1 MKRFLILF
9 LIFIFSLGAVSAGD
23 ANLTDDG
30 YISVDAGSDTD
41 VSPDISSNES
51 DVSKDNDF
59 IDVSDWKKD
68 FPDISNLLPD
78 YSDRF
83 NETYT
88 DLRNNAGNNFSDIY
102 SGIIIDN
109 GWNVKV
115 PNFNDSN
122 TVYDLLIKSN
132 DLNMCYLYL
141 MQYTRLGDD
150 YRDHVAKIWDAIRY
164 IEDANTKIVI
174 DPKYYPDPSDPCYDN
189 RKTLSFIVSSDL
201 VKYYMD
207 DSQFEVRL
215 LTGDFSKNNT
225 KKVSFV
231 INGRTYNRS
240 IDENGY
246 SRININLGPGVYNIT
261 AISPF
266 TGERKTNKITV
277 LSLFESNDL
286 IKYYRNGSQFIV
298 KIFNKTS
305 GNVTFNI
312 NGVFYTRMI
321 NESGYAKL
329 NINLAPGDYIIT
341 TDYMGCKA
349 ANNVSVLSVLSS
361 DDLDMKY
368 RDGSK
373 FKVTLVDGVG
383 NKLANAFVTFNIH
396 GVFYKRMTD
405 VNGEAK
411 LNINLMAGEYI
422 ITSSYNGMNVAN
434 KITITS

>member
-9 LIFIFSLGAVSAGD
+9 LIFIFSIGAVSAGD
-23 ANLTDDG
+23 VNLTDDG
-30 YISVDAGSDTD
+30 YSPVDAGSDAD

-51 DVSKDNDF
+51 NVSQDNSF
-59 IDVSDWKKD
+59 IDLSGWNNSI
-68 FPDISNLLPD
+68 PDISNLLPD
-78 YSDRF
+78 DSDWF
-83 NETYT
+83 NEIYT
-88 DLRNNAGNNFSDIY
+88 DLRNNSQNNSDIY
-102 SGIIIDN
+102 SGVIIDN
-109 GWNVKV
+109 DWNVKV

-132 DLNMCYLYL
+132 DLDMCYIYL
-141 MQYTRLGDD
+141 MQYSRLGND

-164 IEDANTKIVI
+164 IENANTKIVI
-174 DPKYYPDPSDPCYDN
+174 DPKDFTDPSDPCYDN
-189 RKTLSFIVSSDL
+189 RRTLSFIVSKDL

-207 DSQFEVRL
+207 ESQFEVRL
-215 LTGDFSKNNT
+215 LTGDFSQNNT
-225 KKVSFV
+225 RKVSFY
-231 INGRTYNRS
+231 INGRIYNRS

-246 SRININLGPGVYNIT
+246 SRIKINLGPGVYNIT
-261 AISPF
+261 TISPF

-277 LSLFESNDL
+277 LSLFESKDL

-298 KIFNKTS
+298 NVFNKTS

-341 TDYMGCKA
+341 TDYNGCKA
-349 ANNVSVLSVLSS
+349 ANNVSVLPVMSAE
-361 DDLDMKY
+361 DLDMKY

-373 FKVTLVDGVG
+373 FKVKVIDGEG

-396 GVFYKRMTD
+396 GVFYTRMTD
-405 VNGEAK
+405 ANGEAK

-422 ITSSYNGMNVAN
+422 ITSSYNDLNMAN
-434 KITITS
+434 KITISS